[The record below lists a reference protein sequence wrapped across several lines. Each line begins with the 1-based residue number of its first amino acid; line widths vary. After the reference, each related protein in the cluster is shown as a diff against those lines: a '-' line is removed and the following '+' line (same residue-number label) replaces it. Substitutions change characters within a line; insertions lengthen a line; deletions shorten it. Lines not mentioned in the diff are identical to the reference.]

1 MQKINYICDPVDD
14 KSPNA
19 GQLYFKT
26 YTMANIS
33 TYDFAGK
40 KAIVR
45 VDFNVPLQDGKIT
58 DDTRIKGALPTL
70 KLILEKGGALIIMS
84 HMGKPKGKVKP
95 ELSLSQIVD
104 AVSAALGTPVKFAP
118 DCANAS
124 EAAAALKP
132 GEVLMLENLRYYPEE
147 EGKPVGIDKED
158 PAYEEAKKAM
168 KASQKEFAKKLASY
182 ADCYVMDAFGTAHRK
197 HASTAVIADYFGA
210 DDKMLGLLMEKEVAA
225 VDAVLGNIKRPF
237 IAIMGG
243 SKVSSKIGII
253 ENLLGKVDKLILC
266 GGMTYTF
273 AKAHGGN
280 IGQSICEPDKL
291 DVALGVEELAKKNGV
306 ELVLAPDAICGDAF
320 SNDANQKICP
330 ANDIPE
336 GWEGMDAGPEAQKK
350 FAAAIKGC
358 KTILWN
364 GPAGVFEFDNFCSGS
379 RAIGEAIAEATAEG
393 AFSLIGGGDSVA
405 CVNKFGLADK
415 VSYISTGGGALLE
428 AIEGKVL
435 PGVAAIRG

>member
-1 MQKINYICDPVDD
+1 MEIKN
-14 KSPNA
+14 
-19 GQLYFKT
+19 
-26 YTMANIS
+26 
-33 TYDFAGK
+33 YDFKGK

-84 HMGKPKGKVKP
+84 HMGKPKGKVKA
-95 ELSLSQIVD
+95 ELSLGQIVD
-104 AVSAALGTPVKFAP
+104 AVSAALGVPVKFAK
-118 DCANAS
+118 DCANADA
-124 EAAAALKP
+124 EVAALKP
-132 GEVLMLENLRYYPEE
+132 GEALLLENIRFYGEE

-158 PAYEEAKKAM
+158 PAYEAAKKEM
-168 KASQKEFAKKLASY
+168 KGKQKEFAKKLASY

-210 DDKMLGLLMEKEVAA
+210 NDKMLGLLMEKEVAA
-225 VDAVLGNIKRPF
+225 VDAVLNNIQRPF
-237 IAIMGG
+237 VAIMGG

-253 ENLLGKVDKLILC
+253 ENLLGKVDRLILC

-273 AKAHGGN
+273 SAAHGGKV
-280 IGQSICEPDKL
+280 GKSICETDKF

-306 ELVLAPDAICGDAF
+306 ELVMAPDAICAEDF
-320 SNDANQKICP
+320 SNDAPQKVFP
-330 ANDIPE
+330 ADAIPE
-336 GWEGMDAGPEAQKK
+336 TWEGLDAGPEAQKK
-350 FAAAIKGC
+350 FAAAIKGA

-379 RAIGEAIAEATAEG
+379 RAIGNAVAEATAEG

-435 PGVAAIRG
+435 PGVAAIKGE